1 MSAKI
6 VDVTT
11 ETRDAEVVR
20 SAAGVLTGAW
30 GGDPARKQSS
40 IAAARMALAT
50 APAVDA
56 TPLVRMAADCD
67 PLGNVY
73 CVAFGTAE
81 KNEIE
86 ARANLPTSTLMLAS
100 SALCGSHYQRFT
112 EDHGQLSP
120 QLVDGAVEAAVAAL
134 EAIRVGADP
143 LELARCYVADLLSW
157 VVDLHDRDDRGLTPE
172 HQSLVRQLT
181 SAHEEVS
188 ADPARFRSLR
198 RAMIAAADQV
208 VSDIEKAVLQ
218 FAESVAWPLPGLSV
232 DMPGHVAR
240 LHSSLRV
247 LLTLEPP
254 SPADREVQDAFS
266 ILQQNASARYDAD
279 PSFDVVT
286 FIRSSPELAAVR
298 DPAYCKRRENRD
310 RAAAEAYTPLAADLL
325 IGAFRKA

>member
-1 MSAKI
+1 MCANI

-86 ARANLPTSTLMLAS
+86 ARANLPISTLMLAS

-143 LELARCYVADLLSW
+143 LELARCYVVDLLGRLA
-157 VVDLHDRDDRGLTPE
+157 DLHDRDDRGLTPE
-172 HQSLVRQLT
+172 HQSLVRQLK
-181 SAHEEVS
+181 SAHEEGRV
-188 ADPARFRSLR
+188 DPAWFRSFR
-198 RAMIAAADQV
+198 RVVVAAADEAGG
-208 VSDIEKAVLQ
+208 DIEKALLQ
-218 FAESVAWPLPGLSV
+218 LAESVAWPLPGLTEEL
-232 DMPGHVAR
+232 PGFFGK
-240 LHSSLRV
+240 LHSSLSV
-247 LLTLEPP
+247 LLTPEPL
-254 SPADREVQDAFS
+254 SSADRAVQDALS
-266 ILQQNASARYDAD
+266 TMEQQAFARYDAD
-279 PSFDVVT
+279 SSFDVVT

-298 DPAYCKRRENRD
+298 DPAFCKRLENRD
-310 RAAAEAYTPLAADLL
+310 RVAAEAYAPFAVDLL
-325 IGAFRKA
+325 LVAFRRA